1 MLSAGTLKFGPNI
14 KVTDPC
20 YDDSNDCCYENL
32 TIKPGE
38 YICAYN
44 TADRFG
50 VSMCGIYNA
59 EIFKNLEDIENL
71 HNQINDGFDCIG
83 TICVDAGLAGF
94 FENKPDF
101 TNDEWS
107 HLCNLTFS
115 NETDSDFKVIDNCA
129 YIKNGNDYK
138 GFFTSSG
145 EGDGDYHV
153 YVKRNKD
160 GEIIAAYI
168 NFYH

>member
-1 MLSAGTLKFGPNI
+1 MLSAGTLKFGSNI

-20 YDDSNDCCYENL
+20 YDDSDDCHRNL
-32 TIKPGE
+32 VIKPGE

-50 VSMCGIYNA
+50 VTMCGIYNT
-59 EIFKNLEDIENL
+59 EIFKNLEDIEKL
-71 HNQINDGFDCIG
+71 RNQINDGFDCVG

-107 HLCNLTFS
+107 HFCDLTFGD
-115 NETDSDFKVIDNCA
+115 ETDNDFKVIDNCA
-129 YIKNGNDYK
+129 YVKNGSNYK

-145 EGDGDYHV
+145 EGDDDYHV
-153 YVKRNKD
+153 YVKRDNN

-168 NFYH
+168 NFYY

>member
-1 MLSAGTLKFGPNI
+1 MLSAGILKFGSNI

-20 YDDSNDCCYENL
+20 YDDSDDCHRNL
-32 TIKPGE
+32 VIKPGE

-44 TADRFG
+44 TADIFG
-50 VSMCGIYNA
+50 VTMCGIYNT
-59 EIFKNLEDIENL
+59 EIFKNLEDIEKL
-71 HNQINDGFDCIG
+71 RNQINDGFDCVG

-107 HLCNLTFS
+107 HFCDLTFG
-115 NETDSDFKVIDNCA
+115 NETDNDFKVIDNCA
-129 YIKNGNDYK
+129 YVKNGSNYK

-145 EGDGDYHV
+145 EGDDDYHV
-153 YVKRNKD
+153 YVKRDNN

-168 NFYH
+168 NFYY

>member
-1 MLSAGTLKFGPNI
+1 MLNAGTLKFGPNI

-20 YDDSNDCCYENL
+20 YDDSDDCHRNL
-32 TIKPGE
+32 VIKPGE

-50 VSMCGIYNA
+50 VFMCGIYNA
-59 EIFKNLEDIENL
+59 EFFKNLEDIENL
-71 HNQINDGFDCIG
+71 HSQISTGFDCIG
-83 TICVDAGLAGF
+83 TICVDSGLAGF

-101 TNDEWS
+101 TNDEWLY
-107 HLCNLTFS
+107 LCNLTFG
-115 NETDSDFKVIDNCA
+115 NKTDNDFKIIDNCA
-129 YIKNGNDYK
+129 YIKNVNDYK

-153 YVKRNKD
+153 NVKRNKD
-160 GEIIAAYI
+160 GEIIAVYI
-168 NFYH
+168 NFYY